1 MNSIIQEHTI
11 TLPGEH
17 GLLNIE
23 YLTAGQGTPVLLLHG
38 AADNAQ
44 SWEWVMPALASGH
57 SLYALSLPG
66 FGGSQQSLLPDYSP
80 RRLTAFVL
88 SFLDYLGLER
98 VSVIGHSLGGLIAAH
113 LALQHPSR
121 IAAMALISSAGLG
134 YEVSPM
140 VRKLIVPG
148 AGEFLTFWCKT
159 PPGAWQWSVGLS
171 QLLFFKTWS
180 IPWAWYCRLYRLAL
194 LPGYMEATVLAL
206 RNNNTL
212 WNQCE
217 SVIVLDRLHELAMPV
232 LVLWGDR
239 DQIFPVRQGRAAV
252 ERLTCG
258 QLIVLPN
265 CGHMAQ
271 IEQSR
276 DVVLAL
282 KAFLGAAEDR
292 PIKINQTSDCCTPEL

>member
-1 MNSIIQEHTI
+1 MNRTIQQHMI
-11 TLPGEH
+11 TVPGEH
-17 GLLNIE
+17 GLFSIE

-38 AADNAQ
+38 AADSAQ
-44 SWEWVMPALASGH
+44 SWQWIMPHLASEH

-66 FGGSQQSLLPDYSP
+66 FGGSDQSARRDYSP
-80 RRLTAFVL
+80 RRLTDFVL

-113 LALQHPSR
+113 LSLQHPIR
-121 IAAMALISSAGLG
+121 VVAMALISSAGLG

-148 AGEFLTFWCKT
+148 AGEFLSFWCKT
-159 PPGAWQWSVGLS
+159 PLGAWQWSVGLS
-171 QLLFFKTWS
+171 QLLFFKTES
-180 IPWAWYCRLYRLAL
+180 IPWAWYCQLYRLAL
-194 LPGYMEATVLAL
+194 IPRYMEAIVLAL
-206 RNNNTL
+206 RTNNTL
-212 WNQCE
+212 WSQWE
-217 SVIVLDRLHELAMPV
+217 SVIVLDRLHQLTMPV

-239 DQIFPVRQGRAAV
+239 DQIFPVRQGQSAV

-271 IEQSR
+271 VEQSR
-276 DVVLAL
+276 QVVLAL
-282 KAFLGAAEDR
+282 EVFLAATEDR
-292 PIKINQTSDCCTPEL
+292 PSKINRASSCY